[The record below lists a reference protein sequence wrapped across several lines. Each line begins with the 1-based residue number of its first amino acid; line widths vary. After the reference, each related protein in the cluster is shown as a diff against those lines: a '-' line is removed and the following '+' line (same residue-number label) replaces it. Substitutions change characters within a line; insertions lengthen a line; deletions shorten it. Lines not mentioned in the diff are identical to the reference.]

1 MKDDNAR
8 RLLQN
13 KGERKRD
20 VLGPVSNGQT
30 KELQSLKRVQL
41 TKGCPGILS
50 VIDEYRESIE
60 NFGSIELFLVFAGLR
75 KSGTKVG
82 FVMKIARGHAARGN
96 RIYLDPLAR
105 NRCTISIGP
114 RKRHHSRLKK

>member
-30 KELQSLKRVQL
+30 KELQSLRRVQL
-41 TKGCPGILS
+41 TKRCPGILS
-50 VIDEYRESIE
+50 VIDEYRKSIE

-75 KSGTKVG
+75 
-82 FVMKIARGHAARGN
+82 
-96 RIYLDPLAR
+96 
-105 NRCTISIGP
+105 
-114 RKRHHSRLKK
+114 